1 MKRLI
6 KALVAGSL
14 AALALQGAALASD
27 YYKGK
32 TVTYIV
38 ATDPGGGYD
47 TYGRLIAKYMQKY
60 LGADRVLVR
69 NVPGAGHIVGANTLY
84 SSPPDGLT
92 IGTFNT
98 GLIYAQLLGF
108 EGVQFDLRKFEWIG
122 KAASDPRAMVVSE
135 QSGFQTVDDMRKAD
149 RIVFAGAGIGSS
161 SYVDTKMVATALDL
175 PLDIVTGFNGNE
187 GEMAMMRGEVA
198 GQMGS
203 LSSLE
208 PYVKNNGGKVIMALG
223 AAPDSGIPDGLSL
236 AKTEDGKALMSLV
249 AATSVLGRLTAAP
262 PNTDPDRVADLR
274 DAYMKALNDP
284 DLQKEAD
291 KLGIPID
298 PAGGEQVAKMIG
310 DALNQSPKS
319 VEIIAAAT
327 EVEVPTITVTSKL
340 LTVDDGGK
348 QISFNSGDAVVES
361 KVSGSRTAVKIDGS
375 DANRKELVAG
385 MQCKIEYNPEA
396 DGNEPTSLD
405 CASK

>member
-1 MKRLI
+1 MKKLL
-6 KALVAGSL
+6 KALGIG
-14 AALALQGAALASD
+14 ALTAIVLQGSALASD
-27 YYKGK
+27 FYKGK

-60 LGADRVLVR
+60 LEAGRVLVR

-84 SSPPDGLT
+84 KSPPDGLT

-122 KAASDPRAMVVSE
+122 KAASDPRAMVVSA
-135 QSGFQTVDDMRKAD
+135 QSGFASIDDMRKAD
-149 RIVFAGAGIGSS
+149 RVVFAGAGIGSS
-161 SYVDTKMVATALDL
+161 SYVDTKMVGTALDL

-208 PYVKNNGGKVIMALG
+208 PYVKNNGGKVLMALG
-223 AAPDSGIPDGLSL
+223 AGPGSDIPNGVDL

-249 AATSVLGRLTAAP
+249 AATAGLGRLTAAP
-262 PNTDPDRVADLR
+262 PNTDPARLADLR
-274 DAYMKALNDP
+274 DAYMKALSDP
-284 DLQKEAD
+284 DLLKEAD

-298 PAGGEQVAKMIG
+298 PAGGAEVAKLIN

-361 KVSGSRTAVKIDGS
+361 KVSGSRTAVKIDGA
-375 DANRKELVAG
+375 DADRKQLAAG
-385 MQCKIEYNPEA
+385 MQCKIEYNPQAE
-396 DGNEPTSLD
+396 GNEPTALG
-405 CASK
+405 CASQ